1 MGVVDAFGQNA
12 QFPGFA
18 MRLQKGFGPIVC
30 LGSVERQVFLA
41 AKGDSVTIVA
51 FLTALFATIETVV
64 HVAMTIVITN
74 VHYSF
79 FFFFFSY
86 LFFSILFF
94 TWIGL
99 DQDKKL
105 EHTKETAKQSSFWT
119 LLLYSISKISLVF
132 RIQGCVLFWPLA
144 KTVFA
149 VLYIISRVFVLLS
162 IFALADLTLFFSLC
176 CICFAQ

>member
-1 MGVVDAFGQNA
+1 MVATAKSTMSGLC
-12 QFPGFA
+12 

-79 FFFFFSY
+79 FSFFLSLFFFS
-86 LFFSILFF
+86 LL
-94 TWIGL
+94 GL
-99 DQDKKL
+99 DWIR
-105 EHTKETAKQSSFWT
+105 TKTRAHQRDSKAIEFLDSS
-119 LLLYSISKISLVF
+119 V
-132 RIQGCVLFWPLA
+132 
-144 KTVFA
+144 
-149 VLYIISRVFVLLS
+149 
-162 IFALADLTLFFSLC
+162 
-176 CICFAQ
+176 

>member
-1 MGVVDAFGQNA
+1 
-12 QFPGFA
+12 

-79 FFFFFSY
+79 FSFFSY
-86 LFFSILFF
+86 LFFSFLYLD
-94 TWIGL
+94 WIGSG
-99 DQDKKL
+99 QKL
-105 EHTKETAKQSSFWT
+105 EHTTETAKQSSFWT
-119 LLLYSISKISLVF
+119 LLYSISKISLVF

-144 KTVFA
+144 KTWCSQ
-149 VLYIISRVFVLLS
+149 YC
-162 IFALADLTLFFSLC
+162 T
-176 CICFAQ
+176 

>member
-1 MGVVDAFGQNA
+1 MYGSCN
-12 QFPGFA
+12 
-18 MRLQKGFGPIVC
+18 QKGFGPIVC

-79 FFFFFSY
+79 FSFFLS
-86 LFFSILFF
+86 LFFLFF
-94 TWIGL
+94 TWIGSG
-99 DQDKKL
+99 QKL

-119 LLLYSISKISLVF
+119 LLYSISKISLVF

-149 VLYIISRVFVLLS
+149 VLYIIRFLYFFLFLL
-162 IFALADLTLFFSLC
+162 
-176 CICFAQ
+176 

>member
-1 MGVVDAFGQNA
+1 
-12 QFPGFA
+12 
-18 MRLQKGFGPIVC
+18 MRVQKGFGPIVC

-79 FFFFFSY
+79 FFLFFFLS
-86 LFFSILFF
+86 LFFYSFLYLD
-94 TWIGL
+94 WIGSG
-99 DQDKKL
+99 QKL

-149 VLYIISRVFVLLS
+149 VLYIIRFLCFFLFLL
-162 IFALADLTLFFSLC
+162 
-176 CICFAQ
+176 

>member
-1 MGVVDAFGQNA
+1 M
-12 QFPGFA
+12 
-18 MRLQKGFGPIVC
+18 C

-79 FFFFFSY
+79 FSFFPISFFSFLY
-86 LFFSILFF
+86 SD
-94 TWIGL
+94 WIGSG
-99 DQDKKL
+99 QKL

-119 LLLYSISKISLVF
+119 LLYSISKISLVF

-144 KTVFA
+144 KTWCSL
-149 VLYIISRVFVLLS
+149 VLYIIRFLCFFLFLL
-162 IFALADLTLFFSLC
+162 
-176 CICFAQ
+176 

>member
-1 MGVVDAFGQNA
+1 M
-12 QFPGFA
+12 
-18 MRLQKGFGPIVC
+18 C

-79 FFFFFSY
+79 FSFFFLSLFS
-86 LFFSILFF
+86 LFF
-94 TWIGL
+94 TWIGSG
-99 DQDKKL
+99 QKL

-119 LLLYSISKISLVF
+119 LLYSISKISLVF

-149 VLYIISRVFVLLS
+149 VLYIIRFLCFFLFLL
-162 IFALADLTLFFSLC
+162 
-176 CICFAQ
+176 

>member
-1 MGVVDAFGQNA
+1 
-12 QFPGFA
+12 

-79 FFFFFSY
+79 FSLFFLSLLFFFS
-86 LFFSILFF
+86 LL
-94 TWIGL
+94 GL
-99 DQDKKL
+99 DWIR
-105 EHTKETAKQSSFWT
+105 TKTRAHQRDSKAIEFLDSS
-119 LLLYSISKISLVF
+119 V
-132 RIQGCVLFWPLA
+132 
-144 KTVFA
+144 
-149 VLYIISRVFVLLS
+149 
-162 IFALADLTLFFSLC
+162 
-176 CICFAQ
+176 

>member
-1 MGVVDAFGQNA
+1 
-12 QFPGFA
+12 
-18 MRLQKGFGPIVC
+18 MRLQKGFGLIVC

-79 FFFFFSY
+79 FSFFPY
-86 LFFSILFF
+86 LFFSFLFF

-99 DQDKKL
+99 DQDKN
-105 EHTKETAKQSSFWT
+105 
-119 LLLYSISKISLVF
+119 
-132 RIQGCVLFWPLA
+132 
-144 KTVFA
+144 
-149 VLYIISRVFVLLS
+149 
-162 IFALADLTLFFSLC
+162 
-176 CICFAQ
+176 

>member
-1 MGVVDAFGQNA
+1 M
-12 QFPGFA
+12 
-18 MRLQKGFGPIVC
+18 
-30 LGSVERQVFLA
+30 FLA

-79 FFFFFSY
+79 FFFFFLS
-86 LFFSILFF
+86 LFFFSFLYLD
-94 TWIGL
+94 WIGSG
-99 DQDKKL
+99 QKL

-119 LLLYSISKISLVF
+119 LLYSISKISLVF

>member
-1 MGVVDAFGQNA
+1 MYGSCNQQIG
-12 QFPGFA
+12 
-18 MRLQKGFGPIVC
+18 LGPIVC

-79 FFFFFSY
+79 FSFFPISFFSFLY
-86 LFFSILFF
+86 LD
-94 TWIGL
+94 WIGSG
-99 DQDKKL
+99 QKL

-119 LLLYSISKISLVF
+119 LLYSISKISLVF

-144 KTVFA
+144 KTWCSQ
-149 VLYIISRVFVLLS
+149 YC
-162 IFALADLTLFFSLC
+162 T
-176 CICFAQ
+176 